1 MRVKRRHSGRIA
13 GGQRTASASRNR
25 LPARIALR
33 YVRVVARGIGAVVPV
48 LRGAGFAGAVVAVV
62 RIVIRSIWIVS
73 PSEPITPP
81 PTVTPVALAVVPVV
95 AVTVAETIV
104 EAREATMPSAA
115 MKSAKSTV
123 KRAGVKAAVMEAT
136 AAVKTAAMEATTAV
150 KTAAP
155 PCAPAWARSGWQSV
169 VANSRTA
176 LQLVPESFLPWSE
189 LDVRLIRAWITPLNR
204 RGTVTAGRG
213 FAAYPLIT
221 EVLLL
226 TGRGKLFPVK
236 LGKQRGARR
245 Q

>member
-48 LRGAGFAGAVVAVV
+48 LRGAGLAGAVVAVV

-123 KRAGVKAAVMEAT
+123 KRASVKAAVMEAT
-136 AAVKTAAMEATTAV
+136 AAVKTAA
-150 KTAAP
+150 
-155 PCAPAWARSGWQSV
+155 PAMRAGMGEVRLAERCS
-169 VANSRTA
+169 NSRTA
-176 LQLVPESFLPWSE
+176 AARPRILPTLVRTRCSFNSCMDHSFEPSGDRDRRTRLRGLPADHRGVAAHRS
-189 LDVRLIRAWITPLNR
+189 RQIISGKIR
-204 RGTVTAGRG
+204 
-213 FAAYPLIT
+213 
-221 EVLLL
+221 
-226 TGRGKLFPVK
+226 
-236 LGKQRGARR
+236 
-245 Q
+245 

>member
-48 LRGAGFAGAVVAVV
+48 LRGAGLAGAVVAVV

-136 AAVKTAAMEATTAV
+136 AAVKTAAMEATAAV

-155 PCAPAWARSGWQSV
+155 AMRAGMG
-169 VANSRTA
+169 
-176 LQLVPESFLPWSE
+176 E
-189 LDVRLIRAWITPLNR
+189 VRLAERCSEQQNS
-204 RGTVTAGRG
+204 
-213 FAAYPLIT
+213 FAARPRILPT
-221 EVLLL
+221 LVRTRCSFNSCMDHSFEPSGDRDRRTRL
-226 TGRGKLFPVK
+226 RGLPADHRGVAAHRSRQIIS
-236 LGKQRGARR
+236 GKIR
-245 Q
+245 

>member
-13 GGQRTASASRNR
+13 VGQRTASASRNR

-48 LRGAGFAGAVVAVV
+48 LRGAGLAGAVVAVV

-81 PTVTPVALAVVPVV
+81 PTVTPVAPAVVPVV
-95 AVTVAETIV
+95 AVAVAETIV
-104 EAREATMPSAA
+104 EAREATMPSA

-155 PCAPAWARSGWQSV
+155 AMRAGMG
-169 VANSRTA
+169 
-176 LQLVPESFLPWSE
+176 E
-189 LDVRLIRAWITPLNR
+189 VRLAERCSEQQNSCSSSQNPS
-204 RGTVTAGRG
+204 
-213 FAAYPLIT
+213 YP
-221 EVLLL
+221 
-226 TGRGKLFPVK
+226 GPNSLFV
-236 LGKQRGARR
+236 
-245 Q
+245 

>member
-48 LRGAGFAGAVVAVV
+48 LRGAGLAGAVVAVV

-81 PTVTPVALAVVPVV
+81 PTVTPVAPAVVPVV
-95 AVTVAETIV
+95 AVAVAETIV

-136 AAVKTAAMEATTAV
+136 AAVKTAAPAMRAGMGEVRLAERCSEQQNSF
-150 KTAAP
+150 AARP
-155 PCAPAWARSGWQSV
+155 RILPTLVRTRCSFNSCMDHSFEPSGDRDRRTRLRGLPADHRGV
-169 VANSRTA
+169 VAHRSR
-176 LQLVPESFLPWSE
+176 QIISGK
-189 LDVRLIRAWITPLNR
+189 IR
-204 RGTVTAGRG
+204 
-213 FAAYPLIT
+213 
-221 EVLLL
+221 
-226 TGRGKLFPVK
+226 
-236 LGKQRGARR
+236 
-245 Q
+245 

>member
-1 MRVKRRHSGRIA
+1 MGVKRRHSGRIA

-48 LRGAGFAGAVVAVV
+48 LRGAGLAGAVVAVV

-81 PTVTPVALAVVPVV
+81 PTVTPVAPAVVPVV
-95 AVTVAETIV
+95 AVAVAETIV

-136 AAVKTAAMEATTAV
+136 AAVKTAA
-150 KTAAP
+150 
-155 PCAPAWARSGWQSV
+155 PAMRAGMG
-169 VANSRTA
+169 
-176 LQLVPESFLPWSE
+176 E
-189 LDVRLIRAWITPLNR
+189 VRLAERCSEQQNS
-204 RGTVTAGRG
+204 
-213 FAAYPLIT
+213 FAARPRILPT
-221 EVLLL
+221 LVRTRCSFNSCMDHSFEPSGDRDRRTRL
-226 TGRGKLFPVK
+226 RGLPADHRGVAAHRSRQIIS
-236 LGKQRGARR
+236 GKIR
-245 Q
+245 

>member
-33 YVRVVARGIGAVVPV
+33 YVRVVARGIVAVVPV
-48 LRGAGFAGAVVAVV
+48 LRGAGLAGAVVAVV

-136 AAVKTAAMEATTAV
+136 AAVKTAAPAMRAGMGEVRLAERCSEQQNSF
-150 KTAAP
+150 AARP
-155 PCAPAWARSGWQSV
+155 RILPTLVRTRCSFNSCMDHSFEPSGDRDRRTRLRGLPADHRGV
-169 VANSRTA
+169 VAHRSR
-176 LQLVPESFLPWSE
+176 QIISGK
-189 LDVRLIRAWITPLNR
+189 IR
-204 RGTVTAGRG
+204 
-213 FAAYPLIT
+213 
-221 EVLLL
+221 
-226 TGRGKLFPVK
+226 
-236 LGKQRGARR
+236 
-245 Q
+245 

>member
-48 LRGAGFAGAVVAVV
+48 LRGAGLAGAVVAVV

-136 AAVKTAAMEATTAV
+136 AAVKTAA
-150 KTAAP
+150 
-155 PCAPAWARSGWQSV
+155 PAMRAGMG
-169 VANSRTA
+169 
-176 LQLVPESFLPWSE
+176 E
-189 LDVRLIRAWITPLNR
+189 VRLAERCSEQQNS
-204 RGTVTAGRG
+204 
-213 FAAYPLIT
+213 FAARPRILPT
-221 EVLLL
+221 LVRTRCSFNSCMDHSFEPSGDRDRRTRL
-226 TGRGKLFPVK
+226 RGLPADH
-236 LGKQRGARR
+236 RGVAAHRSR
-245 Q
+245 QIIR

>member
-48 LRGAGFAGAVVAVV
+48 LRGAGLAGAVVAVV

-136 AAVKTAAMEATTAV
+136 AAVKTAA
-150 KTAAP
+150 
-155 PCAPAWARSGWQSV
+155 PAMRAGMG
-169 VANSRTA
+169 
-176 LQLVPESFLPWSE
+176 E
-189 LDVRLIRAWITPLNR
+189 VRLAERCSEQQNS
-204 RGTVTAGRG
+204 
-213 FAAYPLIT
+213 FAARPRILPT
-221 EVLLL
+221 LARTRCSFNSCMDHSFEPSGDRDRRTRL
-226 TGRGKLFPVK
+226 RGLPADHRGVAAHRSRQIIS
-236 LGKQRGARR
+236 GKIR
-245 Q
+245 